1 MAVGAGVIAGI
12 AAGCA
17 VAVGIVVSI
26 ILVRHWQ
33 RQAKAVSQD
42 IEKGKA
48 ISKAI
53 QVKKAAAQC
62 KALENP
68 GMR

>member
-33 RQAKAVSQD
+33 RQASKPPVSTAD
-42 IEKGKA
+42 TD
-48 ISKAI
+48 
-53 QVKKAAAQC
+53 
-62 KALENP
+62 
-68 GMR
+68 